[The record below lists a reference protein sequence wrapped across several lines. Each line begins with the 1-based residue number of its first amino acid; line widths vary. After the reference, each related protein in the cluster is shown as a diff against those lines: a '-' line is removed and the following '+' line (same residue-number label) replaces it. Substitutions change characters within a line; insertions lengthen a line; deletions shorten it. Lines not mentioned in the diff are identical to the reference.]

1 MKSILKRGRVASKLM
16 LAEKYFCL
24 TEEKENLEKVVG
36 YWICKISKAI
46 HNTKVIIDVKAT
58 LLSTI
63 I

>member
-1 MKSILKRGRVASKLM
+1 M

-24 TEEKENLEKVVG
+24 TEEKENLENVVG